1 MRTCEL
7 WARHCCA
14 PDSRAPPP
22 HDAQHFLVVAS
33 RSRLCLFL
41 TKNRCRLTRM
51 RASHYSS
58 FSDTLLSLPS
68 SSAQPLPGCSGLLR
82 PSYLPGPFTIFV
94 PGSGLAFLASLLR
107 SGFLGGPASLTLAPP
122 TLACSSS
129 FCELSS
135 STDQAHDFTD
145 LLLFFHFLTCALTGV
160 LFQSLRDCWML
171 STFWLS
177 TPARHA
183 TQNPTACSPRT
194 QDARTAPRPPH
205 DARNGGDPVDR

>member
-1 MRTCEL
+1 MHPTFFLSSLVPACVAKPSSLSFRFPLVKAIHTDPKQRTAARGGAPLRTCEL

-68 SSAQPLPGCSGLLR
+68 SSTQPLPGGSGLLR
-82 PSYLPGPFTIFV
+82 PSYLPYPFTIFL
-94 PGSGLAFLASLLR
+94 PGSGLALLASLLR
-107 SGFLGGPASLTLAPP
+107 SRFLGGPASLTLAPP
-122 TLACSSS
+122 TLARSSS
-129 FCELSS
+129 FCELPS
-135 STDQAHDFTD
+135 STEQAHG
-145 LLLFFHFLTCALTGV
+145 LTGLAFV
-160 LFQSLRDCWML
+160 SFLPFPVSCAYR
-171 STFWLS
+171 
-177 TPARHA
+177 
-183 TQNPTACSPRT
+183 
-194 QDARTAPRPPH
+194 RPIPI
-205 DARNGGDPVDR
+205 PP